1 MIILLVT
8 MMTPF
13 FNNHFCDSNNSAF
26 HSDYSTSDYVDSISN
41 KDVMSIMSLL
51 VNLVITILTVYYT
64 DNLFWNSNN
73 DTSDYNNCASD
84 SLIQH

>member
-26 HSDYSTSDYVDSISN
+26 HSDYSTSDYVDSISDN
-41 KDVMSIMSLL
+41 DLMTIMSLL
-51 VNLVITILTVYYT
+51 VNLVITILTVYGADY
-64 DNLFWNSNN
+64 LFWDSNN
-73 DTSDYNNCASD
+73 DTSDYKNCASD
-84 SLIQH
+84 SLIQQ

>member
-13 FNNHFCDSNNSAF
+13 FNNHFCDSNNSTF
-26 HSDYSTSDYVDSISN
+26 YSDYSTSDYVDSISN

-51 VNLVITILTVYYT
+51 VNLVITILTVYGADY
-64 DNLFWNSNN
+64 LFWDSNN

>member
-26 HSDYSTSDYVDSISN
+26 HSDYSTSDYVDSISDN
-41 KDVMSIMSLL
+41 DLMTIMSLL
-51 VNLVITILTVYYT
+51 VNLVINILTAKNSYT
-64 DNLFWNSNN
+64 V
-73 DTSDYNNCASD
+73 
-84 SLIQH
+84 